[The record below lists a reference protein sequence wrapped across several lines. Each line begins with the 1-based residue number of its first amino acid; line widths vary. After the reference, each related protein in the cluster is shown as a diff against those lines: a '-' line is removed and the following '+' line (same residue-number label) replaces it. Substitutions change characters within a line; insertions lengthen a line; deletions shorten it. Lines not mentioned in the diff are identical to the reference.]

1 MRGAIVAMVVG
12 IICVVAGVVLII
24 VCWEQFKTMFWG
36 ALGPVVLLGGL
47 LLAAIGWSEYEAAK
61 QWREATSAVT
71 QPKPEA
77 KPAEAQPP
85 SEAPKETQPEQ
96 PAQQPSEGQEA
107 SEQA

>member
-1 MRGAIVAMVVG
+1 MVVG

-61 QWREATSAVT
+61 QWQEATSAAA

-77 KPAEAQPP
+77 KPAEAQPSP
-85 SEAPKETQPEQ
+85 EAPKETQPPTEQ
-96 PAQQPSEGQEA
+96 QAQQPSEGQQT

>member
-1 MRGAIVAMVVG
+1 MVVG

-61 QWREATSAVT
+61 QWQAATSAAT
-71 QPKPEA
+71 QPKSEA
-77 KPAEAQPP
+77 KPAEAQPSP
-85 SEAPKETQPEQ
+85 EAPKETQPQPEQ
-96 PAQQPSEGQEA
+96 PTQQPTEEQQTSGQA
-107 SEQA
+107 